1 LAHRSVE
8 EILYYLH
15 HQAVH
20 AVSVSIKRGLFVVN
34 EIIQPGGRIS
44 ELLSII
50 VTPISDAQPYGSNI
64 NHDADFDTLKTEFG
78 KIGNLDVGLIESTAT
93 KILKEKAKDIRV
105 LSFLAYA
112 LLRKDDWEALADIF
126 DGLTQLSINNFDALQ
141 PDRERAKELAFKWL
155 SEDRFTGALA
165 DKKPAEA
172 DYAPIARLIDA
183 LTKLKPVLEKKFPQG
198 APFPSELQ
206 RNAVAWEKSCK
217 PKPAAAAGGVAPGQ
231 ASAATESMETP
242 KQAMGT
248 ARRVALFLIEK
259 EPQRPMGY
267 RLMRSLRW
275 DILEKA
281 PPAEAGKTQL
291 PGPAAQQRA
300 YFQGLIAQQDW
311 KNAFEKGEAAFAAAS
326 NHLWLDLQ
334 RIITTACDKLGQQ
347 YREVKSAVLLD
358 TAYFIKRLPDIVALS
373 FADGTPFSDETTK
386 RWLSGEVREVFSAAG
401 GTPAAS
407 TTGDLFE
414 KELKKVNE
422 LVGSGK
428 LEEAIDLVQSG
439 IRTAKCERDSFR
451 RSMLVGTL
459 LLQAKQADIAVSVLE
474 RLDQKAG
481 VYSLEKWDPDLAVEA
496 WSLLVLAYRAARA
509 GKPANIQVSLQEKQ
523 NSILTKVSYIDPK
536 KALQLNK

>member
-1 LAHRSVE
+1 MIE
-8 EILYYLH
+8 TT
-15 HQAVH
+15 AV
-20 AVSVSIKRGLFVVN
+20 
-34 EIIQPGGRIS
+34 
-44 ELLSII
+44 
-50 VTPISDAQPYGSNI
+50 
-64 NHDADFDTLKTEFG
+64 
-78 KIGNLDVGLIESTAT
+78 

-105 LSFLAYA
+105 LSFLAYSA
-112 LLRKDDWEALADIF
+112 VRNENWEALADIF
-126 DGLTQLSINNFDALQ
+126 DGLAQLGAKNFDALQ

-172 DYAPIARLIDA
+172 DHPHIVRLLEA
-183 LTKLKPVLEKKFPQG
+183 LTKLKPVLEQKFPQ
-198 APFPSELQ
+198 AIPFPSELQ
-206 RNAVAWEKSCK
+206 RNAVAWEKACT
-217 PKPAAAAGGVAPGQ
+217 PKPASAAGGTAPGQ
-231 ASAATESMETP
+231 ASAAAESMETP
-242 KQAMGT
+242 KQAMGI
-248 ARRVALFLIEK
+248 ARKAALFLIEK

-275 DILEKA
+275 DILEKS

-311 KNAFEKGEAAFAAAS
+311 KTALEKGEAAFAAAS

-334 RIITTACDKLGQQ
+334 RIVVAACEKLGEQ
-347 YREVKSAVLLD
+347 YKEVKSAVLCD
-358 TAYFIKRLPDIVALS
+358 TACFIKRLPDIAALN
-373 FADGTPFSDETTK
+373 FADGSPFCDETTK
-386 RWLSGEVREVFSAAG
+386 KWLSGDVMAVFSAAG
-401 GTPAAS
+401 RASAAS
-407 TTGDLFE
+407 PTGDLFE

-428 LEEAIDLVQSG
+428 IEEAIDLLQGG

-459 LLQAKQADIAVSVLE
+459 LLQAKQAEIAVSVLE

-496 WSLLVLAYRAARA
+496 WSLLVQAYKAARA

-536 KALQLNK
+536 QALQLSK